1 MKLTY
6 IMIVAVLLLTAWT
19 FVTAD
24 DYKYGLENR
33 FSKARNEVENPKA
46 SELDKRSC
54 YEAGEFCFFSV
65 PGLFICC
72 SSVCLFHVCL

>member
-46 SELDKRSC
+46 SKLHQKRCVQTGSSC
-54 YEAGEFCFFSV
+54 PSTNGCCD
-65 PGLFICC
+65 GLCNVNRC
-72 SSVCLFHVCL
+72 A

>member
-46 SELDKRSC
+46 SKLHQKACVNRGDPCQRT
-54 YEAGEFCFFSV
+54 V
-65 PGLFICC
+65 RCC
-72 SSVCLFHVCL
+72 SRRCGVNSCA